1 MGSVDL
7 DLAMQSLCLAVLCA
21 VLCAWQASAVPT
33 LSTQATINL
42 GTPMTVTYAVT
53 DGIDGRT
60 VTKASQGAQG
70 TGKYLSTTGNDW
82 VGLYKKGG
90 CKSPT
95 NNQDRHKCYLH
106 WWYVPAESSSGTL
119 TFYQEHYKTAGEY
132 ELRYFY
138 GDNPTIPG
146 TYSWIGQGWVCDT
159 WTDTNPLITGSQDLG
174 NTFHA
179 NAGKEG
185 TTQVAGLTLAQ
196 CQCNPTTGDAATQAT
211 CKGYRAACGRC
222 ALDAVAT
229 SNTITV
235 VGAGTSQ
242 DMKSLPGFEI
252 GFGGSS

>member
-82 VGLYKKGG
+82 VGLYKKGD

-95 NNQDRHKCYLH
+95 NNQDRH
-106 WWYVPAESSSGTL
+106 
-119 TFYQEHYKTAGEY
+119 KTAGEY